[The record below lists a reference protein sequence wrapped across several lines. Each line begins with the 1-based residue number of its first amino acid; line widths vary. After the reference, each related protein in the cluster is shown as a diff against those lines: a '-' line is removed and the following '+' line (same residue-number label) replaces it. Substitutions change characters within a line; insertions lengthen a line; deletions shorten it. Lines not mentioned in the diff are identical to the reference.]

1 MSRVGSHPIQVPK
14 GVDIQVTG
22 DLIHVKGP
30 KGELRAPAHPLVELV
45 TEDGVLRCKR
55 KSDSRKSRAAHGLVR
70 ALTANMVHGVSQG
83 FERRLEINGVG
94 YRAEV
99 SGDKLT
105 LNLGYSHPIEYK
117 LPEGVSAKVEKNQ
130 IVLSGIDKESLGAA
144 AAKIRSFRPPEPYK
158 GKGVKYLEERIV
170 RKEGKS
176 AGK

>member
-1 MSRVGSHPIQVPK
+1 MSRVGKLPIQVPK
-14 GVDIQVTG
+14 GVDVQVTG
-22 DLIHVKGP
+22 ESIHVKGP
-30 KGELRAPAHPLVELV
+30 KGELRAPRHPLVDLAS
-45 TEDGVLRCKR
+45 EDGVLVCKR
-55 KSDSRKSRAAHGLVR
+55 RDESRKSRAAHGLIR

-99 SGDKLT
+99 SGGTLT

-117 LPEGVSAKVEKNQ
+117 LPQGISAKVEKNQ
-130 IVLSGIDKESLGAA
+130 VVLSGIDKELLGAA

-176 AGK
+176 AG